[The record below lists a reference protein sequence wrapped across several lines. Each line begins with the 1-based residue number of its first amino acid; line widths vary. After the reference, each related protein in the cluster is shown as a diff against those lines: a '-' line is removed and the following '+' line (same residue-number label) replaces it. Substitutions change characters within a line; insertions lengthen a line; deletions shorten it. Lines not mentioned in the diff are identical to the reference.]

1 MKAYASIF
9 FIFIS
14 FAVYSQEIVPKE
26 RFGEVELGITYEDVI
41 WILGF
46 DGSKVTKES
55 APKMLTAPVN
65 EIGIDFDYIVNF
77 QVIHNYRNT
86 LIQKLI
92 NNGYNVYDDL
102 NAELSVEDNTNMKT
116 NVKTKTTQKSKRS

>member
-41 WILGF
+41 LRFMYLGLL
-46 DGSKVTKES
+46 
-55 APKMLTAPVN
+55 PK
-65 EIGIDFDYIVNF
+65 NF
-77 QVIHNYRNT
+77 L
-86 LIQKLI
+86 LIK
-92 NNGYNVYDDL
+92 
-102 NAELSVEDNTNMKT
+102 
-116 NVKTKTTQKSKRS
+116 